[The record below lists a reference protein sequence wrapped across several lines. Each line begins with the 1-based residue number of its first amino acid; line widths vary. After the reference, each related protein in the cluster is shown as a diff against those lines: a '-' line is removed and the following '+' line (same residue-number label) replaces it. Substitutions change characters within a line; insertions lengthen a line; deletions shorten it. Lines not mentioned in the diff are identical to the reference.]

1 MASNGNGR
9 NILICVDESSSS
21 DKVFEYCVQN
31 FYRAGDVVH
40 ILHVIA
46 PSRRLVVT
54 PDMGLE
60 GVIED
65 DEETKRQVEQH
76 AQEFVR
82 ERFEKRLEVLK
93 IPFQVDIVRGCVD
106 NDSIGALVCRRAEQ
120 MEAVVV
126 LMAKHSRGPIKEFF
140 IGSVTNYA
148 AHHCKQPVL
157 VLHCD

>member
-1 MASNGNGR
+1 MADQTAMLYDLASDTLLLMHSLSRLQRVSSAQRLLYESHCNLNPQAALLGPSWLSGTVNCQWYCR
-9 NILICVDESSSS
+9 LISGSLFC
-21 DKVFEYCVQN
+21 CCP
-31 FYRAGDVVH
+31 
-40 ILHVIA
+40 A
-46 PSRRLVVT
+46 P
-54 PDMGLE
+54 
-60 GVIED
+60 
-65 DEETKRQVEQH
+65 Q
-76 AQEFVR
+76 
-82 ERFEKRLEVLK
+82 